1 MDAGVGGQD
10 NDGKKEAREFPPA
23 IAPTTEKVQTTM
35 VTGSEQRRHK
45 TYGGAEKGAG
55 RRWRSMQNNKRD

>member
-1 MDAGVGGQD
+1 MDAGAGGQD

-23 IAPTTEKVQTTM
+23 IAPTAEKVRTTM
-35 VTGSEQRRHK
+35 ATGSEQRRHK

-55 RRWRSMQNNKRD
+55 RR